1 MQEHVELEVS
11 LEIIMARIAQAIF
24 NLNKGNGEENTKKL
38 NDLIALQEEAYKG
51 NRKAVEACGSPQK
64 SDVAGCEQNHF
75 VL

>member
-11 LEIIMARIAQAIF
+11 VEIIIATLAQAIF

-51 NRKAVEACGSPQK
+51 NRKAVEAILNTK
-64 SDVAGCEQNHF
+64 
-75 VL
+75 

>member
-1 MQEHVELEVS
+1 MRKFWKEIKMQEHVELEVS

-51 NRKAVEACGSPQK
+51 NRKAVEAILNTK
-64 SDVAGCEQNHF
+64 
-75 VL
+75 

>member
-51 NRKAVEACGSPQK
+51 NRKAVEARLFFTIK
-64 SDVAGCEQNHF
+64 KNVINTNKKY
-75 VL
+75 

>member
-38 NDLIALQEEAYKG
+38 NDLIAQPKQQQ
-51 NRKAVEACGSPQK
+51 RQK
-64 SDVAGCEQNHF
+64 SRKQHGGRTKRS
-75 VL
+75 